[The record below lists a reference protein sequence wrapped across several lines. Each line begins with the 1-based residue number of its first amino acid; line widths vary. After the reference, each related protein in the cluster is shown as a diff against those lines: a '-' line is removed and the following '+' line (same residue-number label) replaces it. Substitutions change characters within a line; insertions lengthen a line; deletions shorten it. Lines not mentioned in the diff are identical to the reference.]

1 MNDGNLIFES
11 AESKNVS
18 IKLKGRSRF
27 FVNNIDILSSLNPT
41 NVTNSNGQNT
51 VNSRALED
59 LAAEFNKLKA
69 VVRRQNIRI
78 ESLEIGGGNVSSNA
92 SVPFDRQGV
101 GRLRRRISVLEQ
113 RVTNLTER
121 LIRDY
126 CKSYPCQNGG
136 TCFNVFDTYRC
147 ECPENWEGP
156 QCTNDV
162 NECSKY
168 VGTELG
174 CQNGATCINTVG
186 SFEYIIHYRL

>member
-18 IKLKGRSRF
+18 IKLNGRSRF
-27 FVNNIDILSSLNPT
+27 IVNNIDILSSLNPS
-41 NVTNSNGQNT
+41 NVTNSNRQNNI
-51 VNSRALED
+51 NSQALD
-59 LAAEFNKLKA
+59 ALASEFVKLKA
-69 VVRRQNIRI
+69 VIRRQNIRI
-78 ESLEIGGGNVSSNA
+78 ESLEIGGGNVSSNV
-92 SVPFDRQGV
+92 SVDSRGV
-101 GRLRRRISVLEQ
+101 GRLRRRIVALEQ
-113 RVTNLTER
+113 RVANLTER

-126 CKSYPCQNGG
+126 CKTYPCQNGG

-168 VGTELG
+168 VGTDLG

-186 SFEYIIHYRL
+186 SYESVNY

>member
-1 MNDGNLIFES
+1 VNDGNLIFES

-18 IKLKGRSRF
+18 IKLNGRSRF
-27 FVNNIDILSSLNPT
+27 IVNNIDILSSLNPS
-41 NVTNSNGQNT
+41 NVTNGNKQNAGST
-51 VNSRALED
+51 QALEG
-59 LAAEFNKLKA
+59 LASEFVKLKA
-69 VVRRQNIRI
+69 IVRRQNIRI

-92 SVPFDRQGV
+92 SALIDRQGV

-113 RVTNLTER
+113 RVANLTER
-121 LIRDY
+121 LVRDY

-136 TCFNVFDTYRC
+136 TCFSVFDTYRC

-156 QCTNDV
+156 QCANDV

-168 VGTELG
+168 VGTDLG

-186 SFEYIIHYRL
+186 SYESVNY

>member
-11 AESKNVS
+11 ADSKNVS
-18 IKLKGRSRF
+18 IKLNGRSRF
-27 FVNNIDILSSLNPT
+27 IVNNIDILSSLNPS
-41 NVTNSNGQNT
+41 NVTNGNKQNT
-51 VNSRALED
+51 GNTQALEA
-59 LAAEFNKLKA
+59 LASEFVKLKA

-92 SVPFDRQGV
+92 SALIDRQGV

-113 RVTNLTER
+113 RVANLTER
-121 LIRDY
+121 LVRDY

-136 TCFNVFDTYRC
+136 TCFSVFDTYRC
-147 ECPENWEGP
+147 ECPESWEGP

-168 VGTELG
+168 VGTDLG

-186 SFEYIIHYRL
+186 SYESVNY